1 MNNGK
6 TARTFTMCVA
16 VALAMLVATVAQA
29 ATGFG
34 TYAYRSHIGGV
45 QNWRAHVKL
54 MKKYGMNT
62 FVIEYGQPEELR
74 DQIDIAIE
82 EGMLDPQFP
91 VIAMANIGDVG
102 FAKLVPDWEKVKAA
116 ELNPLGGHGQG
127 HFAGRAYVAKL
138 AQGMSKY
145 PDQWPE
151 IVAYNIDEPGR
162 GKPMTSADKRVIGE
176 ITSRNNEQGVR
187 CGTAVCYPNV
197 KNMVPLLDIVCVSII
212 IGGDLHGCKQLIEAS
227 KKEFWVY
234 DTQLSHAPCTPEMV
248 RWSIGLW
255 TWLVQPRVRLSW
267 CWKDYLL
274 KGCDMANP
282 EPSPQLVAYGEGV
295 KDYNYLTATQ
305 AQLDKYRAEF
315 DWEGYPVKEWIA
327 QGGTEKTVPPIDFE
341 KLLPKR
347 VQ

>member
-1 MNNGK
+1 MRMLR
-6 TARTFTMCVA
+6 AFA
-16 VALAMLVATVAQA
+16 IAALVLLAATVPQAQ
-29 ATGFG
+29 TGFG

-62 FVIEYGQPEELR
+62 FVIEYGTVEEFR

-82 EGMLDPQFP
+82 EEMLDPQFP
-91 VIAMANIGDVG
+91 VFAFANIGEAT
-102 FAKLVPDWEKVKAA
+102 FAQLVPDWEKVKAA
-116 ELNPLGGHGQG
+116 EKNPLPGHGQG
-127 HFAGRAYVAKL
+127 QFAGKAYLTKL
-138 AQGMSKY
+138 ARSMSKY

-162 GKPMTSADKRVIGE
+162 GKPMTSAEKRVIGE
-176 ITSRNNEQGVR
+176 LTNRNNDQGVR
-187 CGTAVCYPNV
+187 CGTAVCYPNI

-212 IGGDLHGCKQLIEAS
+212 IGGDMHGCKRLIEAS

-234 DTQLSHAPCTPEMV
+234 DTQLAHAPCTPEMV

-255 TWLVQPRVRLSW
+255 TWLVQPRMRLSW
-267 CWKDYLL
+267 CWKDYL
-274 KGCDMANP
+274 KAGCDMANP
-282 EPSPQLVAYGEGV
+282 EPSEQLIAYGEGV
-295 KDYNYLTATQ
+295 KDYNHLTATQ
-305 AQLDKYRAEF
+305 ARLDKYRAEF

-327 QGGTEKTVPPIDFE
+327 QGGATTTKPTIDFD

-347 VQ
+347 